1 MGKVAT
7 CFPNFQWLPPA
18 SSLSDPAGPLL
29 DVIAGVGGVR
39 GGKVWNPLLPANAK
53 ILMATGSC
61 LISTVLPIV
70 NM

>member
-29 DVIAGVGGVR
+29 DVIAGGEGGGEGR
-39 GGKVWNPLLPANAK
+39 FGIHFFQQMPK
-53 ILMATGSC
+53 S
-61 LISTVLPIV
+61 
-70 NM
+70 